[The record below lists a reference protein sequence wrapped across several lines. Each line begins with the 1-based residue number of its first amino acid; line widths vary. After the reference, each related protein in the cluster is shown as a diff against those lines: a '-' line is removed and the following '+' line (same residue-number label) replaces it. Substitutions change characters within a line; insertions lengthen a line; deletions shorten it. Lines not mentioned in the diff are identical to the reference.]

1 MKKMIEKV
9 EQRGT
14 LLVEAIAML
23 GLIAMVTP
31 TLYKKSA
38 ERLQEIQDI
47 NAASQMRTF
56 NQIIETFVS
65 QKMSTI
71 KDEMGNLDTEVL
83 EIVKDNS
90 SAGNVFSLGYSSVMP
105 FGYRTDEIKNYEA
118 PRVFAHFNKREQSS
132 GATPTM
138 TTYIIYPHIADPGK
152 KRASRLAS
160 LVGANGGMVIEN
172 KQIQG
177 TGGAWFLDNSQVTS
191 ILDIPDEMLK
201 QNNVV
206 VTSQE
211 PIEESAEDSPKFLY
225 RIFESEGDVHR
236 NTMYTNLYMGGNS
249 DTGQG
254 YDDDDF
260 FSIFN
265 VRKLTM
271 NTKCDYEG
279 TVKQGHYDSS
289 MCDPTVADLYIGK
302 PFGTYTDEQ
311 SSFSGSRGLVPA
323 NNGAAWIYGNLT
335 AMNEGFKAVT
345 ESDSS
350 NAKGIFLFKPT
361 TTPVGSDSSVVADY
375 ALIDAE
381 GDLGGTSSHVK
392 LMGEFVSMT
401 KDSSGVGFVVKQGIN
416 SEEQD
421 YLILAKQVSDNE
433 QLVKLGMQAS
443 SRVYIAPRGG
453 YVAINGTS
461 SESGVDDASKTVINS
476 GAGVLEMGYQA
487 GWMQAS
493 GYNSAA
499 SVHMLKDGG
508 DTFIVGASSKAEALI
523 YGDFDDSGSSWVA
536 LNKGRFY
543 IDSTNHNYLPE
554 TQTGGSA
561 GTGYALADGHTAIT
575 TKYVDI
581 LGQTYIGVN
590 AMTVD
595 TNSSRSDGFYSRQ
608 YTLGVAGSAWVDG
621 FLWSRSSWTG
631 EMAARNLH
639 AGVADYA
646 TYALYPRNS
655 WLNVYNK
662 DYPNADMSGG
672 GVVIRNPNLISSD
685 TYFNESDVMVLARP
699 GEARVSDTEGA
710 ELSLDHGVTRLG
722 SEQNYMWADSTVASS
737 YAGTVGLKGQAG
749 VYIEATNSSLTS
761 SVVDLQGGALSLY
774 GHPDLTNGVHGNK
787 IVANAGV
794 FSLRTGSSLT
804 EGDDTDVHFYVDSDI
819 ARTRDLDFA
828 VQRANSSNVFAVNVD
843 SSLARATDGLANV
856 EIDGSI
862 HVTGNDVIH
871 IASNSSNTASAENS
885 HAMFE
890 IDPNYIRVWS
900 KDGAG
905 NYVGGSSNTDY
916 HALLEINPYDV
927 NGGSTATGKLDDTSI
942 YIRRGAIELM
952 PSDSSIVG
960 PKDADAG
967 FGYILANRLV
977 SNAGQIPVTKG
988 GSNTAYDQYMVNP
1001 AYTSVMHDIK
1011 LTTRGGA
1018 RLSDV
1023 LPDFVLKGV
1032 YNVSNDYLE
1041 GQNMRI
1047 RWSAGTKWC
1056 NAGNSCTGETTKV
1069 AWADPFM
1076 GKIPFAMCPPGYAN
1090 MATVVPISFQ
1100 IGRSGYAIKS
1110 GPYGGAN
1117 PKGKWMIS
1125 EPTIQSDI
1133 LTAAWRAS
1141 SDVFYPGFEEIKSF
1155 DYNDI
1160 VNDTSAY
1167 STFED
1172 FVGTVSTITEGWFY
1186 GLPADKLSSTET
1198 QTRAQLVGTDGR
1210 QYWQYTDAS
1219 SVTHAVASPL
1229 YFQSGTFLKT
1239 TVQPRTDG
1247 TGWDA
1252 RMGFIYDKAVW
1263 SNDLTNDLDNA
1274 GILSNNTDGT
1284 DNSSGA
1290 TTYQGGEFV
1299 WNLFPVPTNTLEG
1312 HATVYCYF
1320 DRSKFNDSGDYQVQ
1334 QLDML
1339 NSGYNYNDK
1348 QLTGSSNAEEYLKR
1362 LHDPTLKYN
1371 DPW

>member
-1 MKKMIEKV
+1 MKTMIEKV

-71 KDEMGNLDTEVL
+71 KDEMGNNDVDVL
-83 EIVKDNS
+83 EIVKDNTS
-90 SAGNVFSLGYSSVMP
+90 SNSNVFSLGYSSVMP

-118 PRVFAHFNKREQSS
+118 PRVFAHFNKTEQSS

-177 TGGAWFLDNSQVTS
+177 TGGAWFLDNSQVTN

-225 RIFESEGDVHR
+225 RIFESEGDIHR
-236 NTMYTNLYMGGNS
+236 NTMYTNLYMGGNV
-249 DTGQG
+249 DNGRG
-254 YDDDDF
+254 DEDNIF

-271 NTKCDYEG
+271 NTKCDYEH
-279 TVKQGHYDSS
+279 TVKQGHYDNSS
-289 MCDPTVADLYIGK
+289 DGYSCDPRVADLYIGK
-302 PFGTYTDEQ
+302 PKGTYTEDQ
-311 SSFSGSRGLVPA
+311 NYSGSKGLVPA

-345 ESDSS
+345 EGNSS
-350 NAKGIFLFKPT
+350 SAKGMFLFKPT

-381 GDLGGTSSHVK
+381 GDLAGTSSHVK

-401 KDSSGVGFVVKQGIN
+401 KDSSGVKFVVKQDIN
-416 SEEQD
+416 SENQD
-421 YLILAKQVSDNE
+421 YLVYAKQELGGE
-433 QLVKLGMQAS
+433 QYVKLGMQAS
-443 SRVYIAPRGG
+443 SNVYLAPQGG
-453 YVAINGTS
+453 YVAINGAS
-461 SESGVDDASKTVINS
+461 SVVDTSKTVINS

-493 GYNSAA
+493 GYSSTAN
-499 SVHMLKDGG
+499 VHILKDGG
-508 DTFIVGASSKAEALI
+508 DTFIVGASSKADALI
-523 YGDFDDSGSSWVA
+523 YGDFDDDGSSWVA

-543 IDSTNHNYLPE
+543 IDSTNHNYSTG

-561 GTGYALADGHTAIT
+561 GTGYELVDGHTAIT
-575 TKYVDI
+575 TRYVDI
-581 LGQTYIGVN
+581 MGQTYIG
-590 AMTVD
+590 AKTMTVD
-595 TNSSRSDGFYSRQ
+595 SSNSDGFYSRQ

-639 AGVADYA
+639 AGVANYA
-646 TYALYPRNS
+646 THAADPRKS

-699 GEARVSDTEGA
+699 GEARVSDTKGA

-722 SEQNYMWADSTVASS
+722 SEQNYMWADSTVTSS
-737 YAGTVGLKGQAG
+737 YAGTVGLHGQAG

-774 GHPDLTNGVHGNK
+774 GHPDLANGAHGNK

-804 EGDDTDVHFYVDSDI
+804 EGDDTNVHFYVDSDI

-828 VQRANSSNVFAVNVD
+828 VQRADSSNVFAVNVD

-871 IASNSSNTASAENS
+871 IASNSSNTAAAENS

-900 KDGAG
+900 KDSVG

-927 NGGSTATGKLDDTSI
+927 RGDSTAAGKLNDTSI

-960 PKDADAG
+960 PTDADAG
-967 FGYILANRLV
+967 FGYVLANRLV
-977 SNAGQIPVTKG
+977 SNAGQVPVTKG
-988 GSNTAYDQYMVNP
+988 GTNTAYDQYMVNP

-1041 GQNMRI
+1041 GQNRRI
-1047 RWSAGTKWC
+1047 SWSAGTKWC
-1056 NAGNSCTGETTKV
+1056 GSNSCTTETV

-1090 MATVVPISFQ
+1090 MATIVPISFQ
-1100 IGRSGYAIKS
+1100 IGRSGYAIRAGS
-1110 GPYGGAN
+1110 YGGAN

-1125 EPTIQSDI
+1125 EPTQQSDI
-1133 LTAAWRAS
+1133 LAAALGTS
-1141 SDVFYPGFEEIKSF
+1141 SGVFYPGFEEMKSF
-1155 DYNDI
+1155 NYNDI
-1160 VNDTSAY
+1160 VNDTSAF

-1172 FVGTVSTITEGWFY
+1172 FVGSVSTVTEGWFY
-1186 GLPADKLSSTET
+1186 GLPADKLGSSET
-1198 QTRAQLVGTDGR
+1198 KTKAELVGTGGR

-1219 SVTHAVASPL
+1219 TVTHAVASPL

-1239 TVQPRTDG
+1239 TVQPTDR
-1247 TGWDA
+1247 GWDA

-1263 SNDLTNDLDNA
+1263 HSDLTDGLDNA

-1290 TTYQGGEFV
+1290 TAYQGGEFV

-1320 DRSKFNDSGDYQVQ
+1320 DRTQFNDGGDHQVQ

-1348 QLTGSSNAEEYLKR
+1348 QSTGSSNAEDYIKR
-1362 LHDPTLKYN
+1362 LHDPSLKYN